1 MNRNDS
7 YQCADNVPIDP
18 GFDDAG
24 ELTAKS
30 ALVLK
35 LNALLVSQGLSEAE
49 AAALADMARPVVTPE
64 QRERLR
70 NVSLDLLMRTLVS
83 FGQHVEIVVR
93 PAGHARSA
101 GITASV

>member
-35 LNALLVSQGLSEAE
+35 LNALLVSQ
-49 AAALADMARPVVTPE
+49 RP
-64 QRERLR
+64 RLPH
-70 NVSLDLLMRTLVS
+70 SRTWP
-83 FGQHVEIVVR
+83 G
-93 PAGHARSA
+93 RSSPPSS
-101 GITASV
+101 ASGSATFRSIC